1 MIHAT
6 DPPDLRPIYIVDF
19 ALGQFLVVTTK
30 VLPVRIQRARLV
42 NALVTSTVLS
52 SLEFEGPAQE
62 PIQVVVQRLA

>member
-19 ALGQFLVVTTK
+19 ALSQFLVVTTK
-30 VLPVRIQRARLV
+30 VLPVCIQRARLM

-52 SLEFEGPAQE
+52 SLKFEGPAQE
-62 PIQVVVQRLA
+62 PIQVVVRRLA